1 MAQERLKTALS
12 RGLIVVS
19 DGAWGT
25 MLQQRGL
32 KPGTCPE
39 LMCLEQPEVVYG
51 LARDYIEAGSNMVET
66 NSFGGNKYKLDHY
79 GLGERVGELNEE
91 AAKLSRRAAGDDNWV
106 LGSMGPTGKM
116 IVMGDI
122 TEDDFYAAFKEQ
134 AAALER
140 GGADAVIVETMSSTD
155 EAVQGVKAVSE
166 NTGLDIIC
174 SFTFEQTVR
183 GDFRTMMGVSPK
195 QAAEA
200 GAGAGAH
207 MLGINCGNGY
217 DGLEN
222 VLREMHETAPELP
235 ILIQPNAGIPTT
247 VNGVD
252 VFQATPEEMAER
264 VSLWIESGARII
276 GGCCGTTPEHIK
288 AIRRAVDTYGN
299 SV

>member
-1 MAQERLKTALS
+1 MVRETVKTALS

-19 DGAWGT
+19 DGGWGT

-39 LMCLEQPEVVYG
+39 LLCIEQPDVVYG

-66 NSFGGNKYKLDHY
+66 NSFGGNRFKLGHYKLED
-79 GLGERVGELNEE
+79 RIDELNEE
-91 AAKLSRRAAGDDNWV
+91 AAKLSRKAAGDDNWV

-116 IVMGDI
+116 IVMGDV
-122 TEDDFYAAFKEQ
+122 TEEDFYKAFKQQ

-200 GAGAGAH
+200 GAAAGAH
-207 MLGINCGNGY
+207 ILGINCGNGY
-217 DGLEN
+217 EGLEN
-222 VLREMHETAPELP
+222 VIGEMHSTAPDLP
-235 ILIQPNAGIPTT
+235 ILIQPNAGVPTT

-252 VFQATPEEMAER
+252 VFEATPEQMAER
-264 VSLWIESGARII
+264 VPLWIEAGARII

-288 AIRRAVDTYGN
+288 AIREAVDTYG
-299 SV
+299 SFV